1 MKNKNLIWVGLGA
14 VALYLYFRNKPNAS
28 AVTPNVAPTPS
39 VPTPSVPTTTKRPPV
54 NTPRPTPKNLPVLIP
69 DKKGD
74 ERMCEVQ
81 CIKPPCN
88 PIPCSRLERFDEYII
103 KFKPKGM

>member
-1 MKNKNLIWVGLGA
+1 MNKKQMIWLGLGA
-14 VALYLYFRNKPNAS
+14 VALYLYFRNKPTAN
-28 AVTPNVAPTPS
+28 AVTPKVE
-39 VPTPSVPTTTKRPPV
+39 PTPSVPTTTKRPSV

-88 PIPCSRLERFDEYII
+88 PIPCSRLERFDEYIKI
-103 KFKPKGM
+103 KFKPRGV